1 MPFEDTIARMKELYT
16 YGRELNENSKPNNY
30 TLEYKATAADGKTYG
45 IIRECSKFYI
55 KAARKGKENLAE
67 AYNYIG
73 GCANKKDYEYPSYSS
88 ALKSLEAKL
97 KSINEACD
105 SQVEI
110 ESLDQFTPNNQ
121 LMTESSQSMKDEIAR
136 YKQIMHNVSAIMNE
150 ATEIGASRK
159 DDVVK
164 FDGANPEAET
174 GKKGDE
180 EYSETKANPEFE
192 GTKTNGVD
200 TKAEPF
206 KETPSA
212 TEGQLKE
219 EKEDG
224 VCPKCGK
231 KECVCQEGCKEGCS
245 EGCKEGEGC
254 ECNEGADCD
263 CKDGSCDCGSTDSCG
278 DGSKPCG
285 DAKDP
290 QSIGWDI
297 EGQTKVNEEAED
309 DDVDLGID
317 DDSTD
322 DVSDDD
328 EASLDAA
335 LDSDDEDAI
344 DGDDEEEEDGVEPEV
359 DIEDSEEDSDTDT
372 SKDDEIASIRA
383 ELEALTA
390 RLAALEGD
398 KSDEAE
404 SDEFSD
410 EDFDSYDTEGDDE
423 GEDDDIDLSDDEGEE
438 EDEDDAF
445 SPEDFDDTDTE
456 GDETEYELYESR
468 IAEVGRIV
476 DEVVKSFINEDEL
489 HDFGK
494 HPGYRKK
501 PMTLPQP
508 EVNDAPFGQKIGD
521 GNPYEMVIDQVAKNV
536 MAKIM
541 ESVKDG
547 KKKVK

>member
-180 EYSETKANPEFE
+180 EYCETKANPEFE
-192 GTKTNGVD
+192 GAKTDGVN

-231 KECVCQEGCKEGCS
+231 KECICQEGCKEGCS

-322 DVSDDD
+322 DD

-344 DGDDEEEEDGVEPEV
+344 DGDDDEDEDGVEPEV

-390 RLAALEGD
+390 RLAALEDD

-410 EDFDSYDTEGDDE
+410 EDFDSYDTEDDDE
-423 GEDDDIDLSDDEGEE
+423 GEDDDIDLSDDEGEEEE

-456 GDETEYELYESR
+456 GDETEDELYESR

-508 EVNDAPFGQKIGD
+508 EVNDAPFGAKIGD